1 MCNFDTD
8 IPMSVPKLRISKV
21 RILWRNNAFLIYFC
35 SIYSRYSHCCGYR
48 LFFCMMLYYMME
60 NGHKLYDEMIKKYTE
75 YTEADFQRDAAG
87 ARVGDFSLPP
97 TRKSA
102 DHKIIS

>member
-1 MCNFDTD
+1 
-8 IPMSVPKLRISKV
+8 
-21 RILWRNNAFLIYFC
+21 
-35 SIYSRYSHCCGYR
+35 
-48 LFFCMMLYYMME
+48 MMLYYMME